1 MNIETIYETLNNI
14 LSPWLLAGLGA
25 LQFFLAFRLGRRW
38 RMLTIALIGA
48 AGIVVFI
55 VYLLFGFEV
64 LVELLYVRVAG
75 RIAVTFLLV
84 AINSFLAAALMR
96 VRDVTNGD
104 SRGKK

>member
-1 MNIETIYETLNNI
+1 MDIEAIYAVLNRI
-14 LSPWLLAGLGA
+14 LSPWLLAGLGV
-25 LQFFLAFRLGRRW
+25 LQFYLAFKLGRRW
-38 RMLTIALIGA
+38 RMLTIALIGG

-104 SRGKK
+104 GRGKK